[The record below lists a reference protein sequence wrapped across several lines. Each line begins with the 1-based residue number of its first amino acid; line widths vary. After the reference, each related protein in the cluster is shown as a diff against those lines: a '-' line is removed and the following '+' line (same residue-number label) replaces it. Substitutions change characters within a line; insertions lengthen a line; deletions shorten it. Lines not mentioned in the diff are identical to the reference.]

1 MSALAALLLALGAA
15 TIDVALAPDQ
25 PLPFVYVDD
34 PLILQL
40 KSDSDV
46 TVTGRI
52 DFSGDEG
59 EQVSLKLPAIDLRA
73 TGKHWQ
79 PLEGVPTKK
88 GRYNAHVTLDAGGS
102 PIQADLEFC
111 RIDRPEKGD
120 GASICVR
127 LGMADERSLLALGG
141 IPVRQVELDASLP
154 EIANAVEAATK
165 AGFKVTLYLD
175 TERLPNAAEIA
186 ESASKSLGD
195 KVAAWDIHAHG
206 NAVTFE
212 TLIQAARR
220 GGSRAPVA
228 VVVDGPLA
236 LASFMTAPSGRM
248 ISAAI
253 LRQDAPQ
260 RGTIEAVRF
269 AAEQAGHEGFSVFA
283 SSAGLDSAGG
293 PVGARMVRQF
303 VRNRAAGVSHC
314 DLDPE
319 HVYEDAHFGAGYV
332 HLGALVR
339 RLNGGICV
347 GELELPRSAYAAV
360 FRKNG
365 GWTIAAW
372 REGGPG
378 ATDIPLGNAANLVLT
393 DAVNNALPAP
403 EPHDGTITLDLDEEP
418 VYLSGEGGTV
428 LASAARAQAVRE
440 AKAFVANKTF
450 REGLPSELVD
460 LVNMV
465 ATSPTGRTERINFFG
480 LLRMYPLLEQQWHE
494 GAIRRSVA
502 VPAMASMTRLV
513 RSLCILEQEAGE
525 PFIELL
531 QESLARCGEYQ
542 SQYLTGTG
550 GATDDHER
558 ADWLSAEVGRLMA
571 DAKSL
576 AEHGREIEAVGV
588 ASLAEW
594 RARALEFAM
603 RAAPLNTPEPA
614 VEAPKPPARKA
625 AAPARKKK

>member
-1 MSALAALLLALGAA
+1 MNALAALLVAFGAA

-40 KSDSDV
+40 KSNSDV

-59 EQVSLKLPAIDLRA
+59 EPASVDIPEIQLRA
-73 TGKHWQ
+73 NGKHWQ
-79 PLEGVPTKK
+79 PLEGVPTSK

-102 PIQADLEFC
+102 PIRADLVFC
-111 RIDRPEKGD
+111 RIDRPDKSD

-127 LGMADERSLLALGG
+127 LGNADERALLALGG
-141 IPVRQVELDASLP
+141 IPIRQVELDASLP
-154 EIANAVEAATK
+154 EIVNAAEAAAK
-165 AGFKVTLYLD
+165 SNFKVSLYLD

-186 ESASKSLGD
+186 ENAAKSLGD
-195 KVAAWDIHAHG
+195 KVAAWSIQAHG
-206 NAVTFE
+206 NAATFE

-228 VVVDGPLA
+228 VVVDSPLA
-236 LASFMTAPSGRM
+236 LTPFLTSPSGRT
-248 ISAAI
+248 ISSAI

-260 RGTIEAVRF
+260 RGTIEALRF
-269 AAEQAGHEGFSVFA
+269 AAEQAGHEGFAVYV
-283 SSAGLDSAGG
+283 SSSGLDATGG
-293 PVGARMVRQF
+293 PVGAQLVRQF
-303 VRNRAAGVSHC
+303 VKNRAAGVTHC

-319 HVYEDAHFGAGYV
+319 HVYRNTDFGEGYV
-332 HLGALVR
+332 HLSALVR
-339 RLNGGICV
+339 RLNGGVCA
-347 GELELPRSAYAAV
+347 GELDLPRSAYGAV

-372 REGGPG
+372 REGGSS
-378 ATDIPLGNAANLVLT
+378 ATDIPIGAASNLVLT
-393 DAVNNALPAP
+393 DAVNNSLPVP
-403 EPHDGTITLDLDEEP
+403 EPHDGLITLELREDP
-418 VYLSGEGGTV
+418 MYLSGEAGTV
-428 LASAARAQAVRE
+428 LADAARAQALRE
-440 AKAFVANKTF
+440 AKAFVANKAY
-450 REGLPSELVD
+450 RGGLPPELVD

-502 VPAMASMTRLV
+502 VPAMASMTRLI

-550 GATDDHER
+550 GATEDHER

-571 DAKSL
+571 DAKDM
-576 AEHGREIEAVGV
+576 AEHGREIEAVGI

-603 RAAPLNTPEPA
+603 RAAPLNTPEPEA
-614 VEAPKPPARKA
+614 EAPKATPKK
-625 AAPARKKK
+625 APAPAKKKK